1 VRVPVPIVIVL
12 VLGIGVPM
20 KPLMFPSKPALLVAL
35 RAFGLIIPVSP
46 GLGSQ
51 RLVSLLVFLGDLVI
65 GAPMLPPAV
74 ISKGQGSGKE

>member
-1 VRVPVPIVIVL
+1 VIVL

-20 KPLMFPSKPALLVAL
+20 KPLMFPSKPALRV
-35 RAFGLIIPVSP
+35 FKMIIPVSP

-51 RLVSLLVFLGDLVI
+51 RLVSLLVVLGDLVI